1 MHLTIS
7 SLLFALVF
15 VAFVRAQADQRI
27 SQAKCQDFRNWA
39 KSNPTN
45 CNRPASLI
53 LQNSVRVGD
62 YPHVAFMGWKM
73 DIDPTAYNFLSFG
86 SLISEQYILTAAH
99 STRFEQEKPDIVR
112 LGAVDLNQK
121 DQHVKDYEVS
131 EVITHPNY
139 TARLAYNDIALV
151 RLREPV
157 SFSESIRPACLWDSL
172 QMNFTSLV
180 TTGLD
185 RTDYLSTS
193 GQLQKFN
200 LNIMDKSV
208 CDQQYGPNRKIPD
221 GVKDHQLCLSQS
233 DQKDICLGSSG
244 SPAQISFDP
253 KECAA
258 YVVGI
263 VSHGRISGGLQFPD
277 IYTRVA
283 SYIDWIEAIV
293 WS

>member
-7 SLLFALVF
+7 SLLFALVL
-15 VAFVRAQADQRI
+15 VAWVRAQADQRI
-27 SQAKCQDFRNWA
+27 SQAR
-39 KSNPTN
+39 
-45 CNRPASLI
+45 
-53 LQNSVRVGD
+53 D
-62 YPHVAFMGWKM
+62 YPHVAFMGWKTEN
-73 DIDPTAYNFLSFG
+73 DPSAYNFLSFG

-99 STRFEQEKPDIVR
+99 STRFEQKKPDIVR
-112 LGAVDLNQK
+112 LGAVDLNQE

-157 SFSESIRPACLWDSL
+157 SFSIGIRPVCLWDSL
-172 QMNFTSLV
+172 QMNFTWLV
-180 TTGLD
+180 TTALD
-185 RTDYLSTS
+185 RTDHYSTS
-193 GQLQKFN
+193 GQLEKFS
-200 LNIMDKSV
+200 LDIMDKSV
-208 CDQQYGPNRKIPD
+208 CEQQYGPNRRLPD
-221 GVKDHQLCLSQS
+221 GMKDHQLCLLHL
-233 DQKDICLGSSG
+233 DQKDICQGISG
-244 SPAQISFDP
+244 SPAQISFYP
-253 KECAA
+253 KKCAT

-263 VSHGRISGGLQFPD
+263 VSHARRCGGSPFPD